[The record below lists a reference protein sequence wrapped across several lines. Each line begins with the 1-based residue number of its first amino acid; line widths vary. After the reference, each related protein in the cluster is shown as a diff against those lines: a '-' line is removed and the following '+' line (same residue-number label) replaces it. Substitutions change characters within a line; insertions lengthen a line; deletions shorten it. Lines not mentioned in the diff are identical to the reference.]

1 MLFLV
6 LLNIWIYWA
15 WLSFISF
22 IIGAQHRRNLRERR
36 ALWMVSLWSQGWKRQ
51 VDFYYQSLNYI
62 INCACFSF
70 VIKNTN
76 TWFVFFSPHLDFPD
90 WEVMFSSVKSL
101 GDDLAFLKTL
111 YTLVCTVA
119 KGGIF
124 VDQSV
129 SCSTFKKN
137 KCFLPFWLHA
147 FLVFWGQLN
156 FLKMHEMAFRELQI
170 SNFLGGACPRTPLAG
185 VGPRVETTHSKS
197 WIHPCETWTNDCHF
211 TKC

>member
-15 WLSFISF
+15 WLSFILF

-119 KGGIF
+119 KALLSGNIQDTEDKSKEEKKIEYPRFPSDFTAYCWVSKADDSWMLSSKIIGKALKSRNELIA
-124 VDQSV
+124 VIYDDRMLIYLVIITNRVTNVSV
-129 SCSTFKKN
+129 
-137 KCFLPFWLHA
+137 
-147 FLVFWGQLN
+147 
-156 FLKMHEMAFRELQI
+156 
-170 SNFLGGACPRTPLAG
+170 
-185 VGPRVETTHSKS
+185 
-197 WIHPCETWTNDCHF
+197 HF
-211 TKC
+211 SL